1 MGRNKYRKEL
11 KSRIALEAIKS
22 HKTIAELASEYE
34 VKCPPKCGVGVQI
47 YK

>member
-11 KSRIALEAIKS
+11 KSRIALDAIKS

-34 VKCPPKCGVGVQI
+34 VKWPPSVE
-47 YK
+47 